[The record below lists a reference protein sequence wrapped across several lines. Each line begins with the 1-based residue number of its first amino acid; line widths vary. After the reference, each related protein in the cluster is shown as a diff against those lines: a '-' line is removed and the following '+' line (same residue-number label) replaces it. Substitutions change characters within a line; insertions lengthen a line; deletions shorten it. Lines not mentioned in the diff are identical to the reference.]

1 MPLKIWSLLAGA
13 SIALPSITVLFSG
26 LLLPFPAGP
35 GWLRAAGWCWWSGT
49 RLGTGVWGH
58 RACGA
63 GTGASQERGDGDFG
77 HVLLTRA
84 PRDAAF
90 PAAAPVEP

>member
-26 LLLPFPAGP
+26 LLLPFP

-63 GTGASQERGDGDFG
+63 GTGASQERGDVGTLATCCSPG
-77 HVLLTRA
+77 LQGML
-84 PRDAAF
+84 PSQQQ
-90 PAAAPVEP
+90 PPLSPN

>member
-35 GWLRAAGWCWWSGT
+35 GWLRAAGWCWWLGT